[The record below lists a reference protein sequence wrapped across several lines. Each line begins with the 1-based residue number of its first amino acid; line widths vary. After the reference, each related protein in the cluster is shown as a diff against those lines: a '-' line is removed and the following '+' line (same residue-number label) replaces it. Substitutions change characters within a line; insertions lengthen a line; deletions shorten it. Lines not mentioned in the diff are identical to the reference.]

1 MLIKTIRNVVKHTK
15 SEARRLLT
23 GGVRESRSGSRAQV
37 AAMLSV
43 CTMYDHTGR
52 YNA

>member
-23 GGVRESRSGSRAQV
+23 GGSERIAKRF
-37 AAMLSV
+37 
-43 CTMYDHTGR
+43 
-52 YNA
+52 

>member
-1 MLIKTIRNVVKHTK
+1 MLMKTIRNVVKHSK

-23 GGVRESRSGSRAQV
+23 GGSEKSRSGSRAQV

-43 CTMYDHTGR
+43 CTMYDHLD
-52 YNA
+52 